1 MICSRINLNNVY
13 VFLGFDYLNIIILV
27 KLEKLLCG
35 SICIGIYFYIA
46 IIIFIILL
54 MSCLKYLFVFCCGIL
69 IFGFKIFFKE

>member
-35 SICIGIYFYIA
+35 SICIGIYFYSDNYIYY
-46 IIIFIILL
+46 IINELFEVFVCVLL
-54 MSCLKYLFVFCCGIL
+54 WYFNIWF
-69 IFGFKIFFKE
+69 